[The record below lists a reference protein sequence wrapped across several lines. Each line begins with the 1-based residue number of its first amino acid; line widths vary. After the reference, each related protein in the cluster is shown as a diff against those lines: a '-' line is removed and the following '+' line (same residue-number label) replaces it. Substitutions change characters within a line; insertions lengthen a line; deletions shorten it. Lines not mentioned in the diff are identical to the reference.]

1 MGLEINPWYLP
12 ADRRKTMKVIDGGV
26 TAAKGFSA
34 YGLRVGIKEGNTEK
48 KDMAMIIVKNHALQQ
63 VLLQQIRLKLPL

>member
-1 MGLEINPWYLP
+1 
-12 ADRRKTMKVIDGGV
+12 MKVIDGGV

-48 KDMAMIIVKNHALQQ
+48 KDMAMIYSKEPVRCSRYFYNKSG
-63 VLLQQIRLKLPL
+63 